1 MGSDGVEG
9 QAGGVIVGG
18 VVRVVVVV
26 PRAFSRASSSFLAAC
41 WRPLLLLRLIWLLRL
56 PALLRPRR
64 DGRPHL
70 LPDRPLRVLVPVN
83 RYGRHVG
90 SGEDADSGLLDHL
103 ALQVRQCPSVLG
115 GRRGVG
121 PSVGRRRRLLLVRLV
136 LSSAPGRGVVR
147 FPRLLGRRRLFRGVS
162 SGREDAP
169 RRLLPPPVGRG
180 WGRRRRS
187 PAAAAD
193 EGIERLLVV
202 PLVLSVLLH
211 LLHLF
216 APRPLSRYIVSICGQ
231 WVFLLFHR
239 HDKERDPNR
248 E

>member
-147 FPRLLGRRRLFRGVS
+147 FPRLLGRRSLVRGVS
-162 SGREDAP
+162 SRDA
-169 RRLLPPPVGRG
+169 RRLLPPVGRG
-180 WGRRRRS
+180 GRRRR
-187 PAAAAD
+187 PAD
-193 EGIERLLVV
+193 ERIERRLLVV